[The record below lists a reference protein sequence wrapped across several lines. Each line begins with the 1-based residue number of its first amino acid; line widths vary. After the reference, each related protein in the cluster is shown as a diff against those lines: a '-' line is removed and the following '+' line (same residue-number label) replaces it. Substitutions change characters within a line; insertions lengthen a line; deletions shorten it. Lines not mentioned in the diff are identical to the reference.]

1 MTDSTHQ
8 GILQIGARSGTMHF
22 DLADLRAVEHMIT
35 MRLSGTAESAR
46 TVRMRHLVR
55 VTSVLTR
62 TLSTYSQH
70 ALVHCQGTAGASDLS
85 SDTEKLGA
93 ALEAFCREIG
103 DVAAEYTGRVTGT
116 DPEWREPLPFRATTA
131 AAPRQV
137 NAGDT
142 R

>member
-1 MTDSTHQ
+1 MTDSTQ
-8 GILQIGARSGTMHF
+8 QIAAMSGTMQF

-35 MRLSGTAESAR
+35 MRLSGEAESAR

-93 ALEAFCREIG
+93 ALEAFAREIG

-116 DPEWREPLPFRATTA
+116 NLEWREPPPLRAALAATTA
-131 AAPRQV
+131 ASPRRV
-137 NAGDT
+137 TAGDT